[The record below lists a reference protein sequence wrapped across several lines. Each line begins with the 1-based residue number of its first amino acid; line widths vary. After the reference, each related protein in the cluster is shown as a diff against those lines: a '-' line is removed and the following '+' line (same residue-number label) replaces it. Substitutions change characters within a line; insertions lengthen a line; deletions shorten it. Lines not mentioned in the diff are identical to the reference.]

1 MDNLALL
8 VEAQKRGLL
17 PPEKQ
22 GLLAEAQKR
31 GLINVDAFDIAAMQP
46 EKPSALAGIG
56 RGMMDLYQ
64 GVKQLGLTASDAI
77 TGQKEAPAY
86 TKQVSEEIANY
97 ERGRGPNAGFDFA
110 RLGGNI
116 ATPAVAI
123 PGGVGGNLLTRVA
136 TGAAAGAAQAGSMFV
151 PEGESRSVNMAAG
164 AAGGA
169 AAPAAVQGLSNLF
182 RSGANTGAN
191 AVASA
196 VRAGI
201 DDAGVA
207 ERVAQMAVNEGIDL
221 RQLSLG
227 AQGVLLAE
235 AKKQLQAGELNPAS
249 LRRVAEAA
257 ALDPRLK
264 LTRGQATRSPFDWQ
278 TEQNLRGI
286 QGVGD
291 DLRTRFS
298 EQGQILTEA
307 AERIRGGM
315 RGTTDRPF
323 QASEQAIGTIQGKFK
338 DTGDLVS
345 DLYKAA
351 KQTVGLQADVPI
363 GPLQGRAMQ
372 VLNEFYDVVPGP
384 IQDELKALG
393 ISRIGIEK
401 PTKAFTVESAEAL
414 DKLINRRWNPANREL
429 TSALTELKN
438 GIKDSLSVLGD
449 DAGTDAAKAFRIA
462 KDQAAARFDEF
473 GQRIAKAAADDVAP
487 DKFLKKFVIGGD
499 VRDIKALVKTL
510 TTGTP
515 EQIAKGT
522 ESLNSIRAATLTE
535 LFEGKGAFVDGML
548 SGAKLD
554 KALRDMGPERV
565 RAIFTPEQV
574 AQLERLRKVS
584 LDLTKP
590 PPLADINY
598 SRTSGALANLLSSIS
613 KVKGLGVVNKIA
625 QAETER
631 AQKTVAE
638 KALAG
643 GAATPRVPRE
653 VITKPRANA
662 LAERAALYV
671 TPPAGF
677 VANAL
682 AQ

>member
-1 MDNLALL
+1 MAMTVEQQRAIALANARLR
-8 VEAQKRGLL
+8 VQKDEL
-17 PPEKQ
+17 
-22 GLLAEAQKR
+22 
-31 GLINVDAFDIAAMQP
+31 DAAASTP
-46 EKPSALAGIG
+46 EKPSGMASIG

-64 GVKQLGLTASDAI
+64 GVKQLGLMASDAL
-77 TGQKEAPAY
+77 TGQSEATAY

-110 RLGGNI
+110 RLAGNI
-116 ATPAVAI
+116 ATPMVAL
-123 PGGVGGNLLTRVA
+123 PGGVGGNLAMRVG
-136 TGAAAGAAQAGSMFV
+136 TGAAAGAAQGGAMFV
-151 PEGESRSVNMAAG
+151 PTGESRAGNMTAG
-164 AAGGA
+164 AVGGA
-169 AAPAAVQGLSNLF
+169 IAPAAVQGLSNMF

-191 AVASA
+191 AVAGA

-207 ERVAQMAVNEGIDL
+207 QRVAQMAVDEGIDL
-221 RQLSLG
+221 RKLTLD
-227 AQGVLLAE
+227 AQNVLLAE
-235 AKKQLQAGELNPAS
+235 AKKQLQVGELNPVA

-257 ALDPRLK
+257 AVDPRLK
-264 LTRGQATRSPFDWQ
+264 LTRAQATRDPIQWQ
-278 TEQNLRGI
+278 IEQDLRGI
-286 QGVGD
+286 RGVGD
-291 DLRTRFS
+291 DLRRHFGG
-298 EQGQILTEA
+298 QGQILTES
-307 AERIRGGM
+307 AERIRGGVQA
-315 RGTTDRPF
+315 TTDRPF
-323 QASEQAIGTIQGKFK
+323 QAAEQAISTIQGKFK

-351 KQTVGLQADVPI
+351 KQTVGVQADVPL

-372 VLNEFYDVVPGP
+372 VLNDFDDVVPAP
-384 IQDELKALG
+384 IKSRLESLG
-393 ISRIGIEK
+393 IGRMGPEK
-401 PTKAFTVESAEAL
+401 ATKAFTVEEAEAL
-414 DKLINRRWNPANREL
+414 DKLINKRWDASNKPL
-429 TSALTELKN
+429 TAALTGLK
-438 GIKDSLSVLGD
+438 GAIKESLEAIGD

-462 KDQAAARFDEF
+462 KDKAVARFDEF

-515 EQIAKGT
+515 EQVAKGA

-598 SRTSGALANLLSSIS
+598 SRTSGALANLLGSIG
-613 KVKGLGVVNKIA
+613 KVQGLGLVGKVA
-625 QAETER
+625 QSEVER
-631 AQKTVAE
+631 AQRATAA
-638 KALAG
+638 KAMAG
-643 GAATPRVPRE
+643 GAGIPRAPQE
-653 VITKPRANA
+653 VMTQQQANA
-662 LAERAALYV
+662 LARRVAPYV
-671 TPPAGF
+671 TAPAGF